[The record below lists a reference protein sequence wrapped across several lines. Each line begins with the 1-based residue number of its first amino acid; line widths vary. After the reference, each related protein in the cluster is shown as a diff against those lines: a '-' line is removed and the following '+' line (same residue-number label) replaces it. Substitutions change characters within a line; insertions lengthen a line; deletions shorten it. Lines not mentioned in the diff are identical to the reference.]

1 MWVYVVDFQLT
12 QKLWTIVVVVGYSP
26 TERKIELFTVRV
38 YLKSGRSFD
47 MQAEVVKCKHNSITG
62 ELVSLSYEGATT
74 GIPLYLDVNQ
84 VEAVVQVTTKRN
96 DDCDKET

>member
-1 MWVYVVDFQLT
+1 MHT
-12 QKLWTIVVVVGYSP
+12 A
-26 TERKIELFTVRV
+26 RV
-38 YLKSGRSFD
+38 YLKSGKYFD
-47 MQAEVVKCKHNSITG
+47 IEADIIRCKHSTITG

-84 VEAVVQVTTKRN
+84 VEAVVQVTTERN